1 MLKRIPQ
8 SQNSIVVGDHVVAF
22 LRQSNFDE
30 KAAFFRTGTGNKSS
44 QEVVRGVVTQI
55 YRNGLAAISTNY
67 QDGMH
72 CFVNLSDVVKV
83 LPKSHIPRHQDF
95 AED

>member
-1 MLKRIPQ
+1 MTILC
-8 SQNSIVVGDHVVAF
+8 F
-22 LRQSNFDE
+22 LEAKQLDE
-30 KAAFFRTGTGNKSS
+30 KAVFFELELVIS

-83 LPKSHIPRHQDF
+83 LPKSHKNSGMHGFVPGNYLRK
-95 AED
+95 